1 MGIRKKISVA
11 RKVAEGAAIVLFLPL
26 WLPILLPIVAVA
38 VLWHLLHTIVVCLL
52 IWFRWLPKG
61 RDVLFVSSESP
72 VWHDYMEAQIL
83 PLVADRAVVLNW
95 SERRKWRRW
104 SLPVRAFRVF
114 GGWRN
119 FNPIIVLFRPFRR
132 ARIFRFLP
140 ALKEWK
146 HGDGESLEQLR
157 RDLVLALGPA
167 VVHGR

>member
-1 MGIRKKISVA
+1 MGIRIKRSLA
-11 RKVAEGAAIVLFLPL
+11 RKVAEAAAIVLLAVL
-26 WLPILLPIVAVA
+26 LLPNPRAILAIA
-38 VLWHLLHTIVVCLL
+38 LLLHLLNRVGVSSL
-52 IWFRWLPKG
+52 IWLWWLPKG
-61 RDVLFVSSESP
+61 KDVLFVSSESP
-72 VWHDYMEAQIL
+72 VWKDYMEVQIL
-83 PLVADRAVVLNW
+83 PLVAGRAVVLNW
-95 SERRKWRRW
+95 SERKKWSRW

-157 RDLVLALGPA
+157 RELVLALGPA
-167 VVHGR
+167 VVRGR